1 MQVQDKCYGLG
12 DESLIGA
19 HMWFGSSVKGTHK
32 ISEFLNQQSLECDQT
47 TGILVFNYYCNKL
60 S

>member
-1 MQVQDKCYGLG
+1 MQVQDKCYGL

-19 HMWFGSSVKGTHK
+19 HVIWEQCKRDPK
-32 ISEFLNQQSLECDQT
+32 IPEFLNQQSLECDDCWN
-47 TGILVFNYYCNKL
+47 ISFNYYCNNL